1 MRGLSTVAA
10 FVVFLTAFAVVM
22 FSVFYFYNALREAT
36 QKGVETIYSAV
47 TRDASV
53 GISFNGKI
61 CNLAGGPY
69 LYYVVTNGTG
79 HVVYN
84 GSGPPPCPPAKWGLY
99 TYRAVRRDGGLD
111 VALVAVGNLSLSF
124 SADRL
129 NAVVNDYNRTVVF
142 KIRAQLVNPNG
153 AYALLT
159 NITATPAA
167 DGFTCTPSELRVD
180 KPLLIPPGGSLAV
193 DIGAVACNATDAYLY
208 VQGAPPVSLTISGAA
223 YYNGV
228 VVASASQPVASIAG
242 ASSKPGNFTAYGG
255 RCRVGYFSGDAPRYY
270 VLLSGASPVARGLVN
285 AIEGSYAVVPCPAS
299 SGFFRYRVVTASGA
313 VVEVPVSVG
322 RVLAWAE
329 SNMTVAYV
337 NGTGQ
342 SVFFDLYL
350 RFTNPNAG
358 YTALNFTYTL
368 MYNTQLL
375 NCSLYAGQESGTL
388 TLQPGETRAIYVAT
402 YRCVVLNKFNE
413 TNIAVNITATY
424 TGGGYTATLYRGV
437 VGKPSFAGAP
447 SWVVLKI
454 LWGNGTAVAN
464 PGYSALQLAYR
475 KSLATLRWAPMA
487 RPPPACPPTLVYVNR
502 SLFPLLSASWALA
515 GIYNVT
521 TLIMKVF
528 PGWPEDYVPAT
539 LAPTQSPQ
547 SLSLSRASFLGAGLY
562 SVYLGNLL
570 QFSDA
575 APGPGPAVTL
585 PAYLR
590 WWTNTSAVYTVV
602 ANATVPTVC
611 TYPLLS
617 FTAVPMINL
626 LRQTYACGTS
636 QLYDDYSNYATNIY
650 CNTTDFSRSVYNRTY
665 IRDAVIRL
673 ANAPRYRGTTA
684 TAPSLLL
691 DITRDGGIA
700 VFYIDVARWLGRV
713 SASASF
719 SVWIYPE
726 KRPDRDHSYWI
737 SFFIDIDGDGSPD
750 REVIYYARGGG
761 YVAVGGYL
769 GFTTQTEVRGTF
781 GVKADRWRQ
790 FQLSSIYPSG
800 YLVGVALAVQGKS
813 DADAYWDDVRIC
825 PVSHFTNAP
834 YISVTFDGWTSTGV
848 YIDTQTS
855 PSTPP
860 SLVTEVDASDATG
873 TPSADYGYASAV
885 YNVTMWAQ
893 YMNRPWPVPGYGTSI
908 SVWGRYVRDSADV
921 QNNVAYLSIGVD
933 TNGDGQV
940 DKEYFIYRYDTAGG
954 SGVIISM
961 YFDDPN
967 TGNPMV
973 VCTVSSAGVC
983 TPADPRF
990 VVVNAGSMAS
1000 GGNYQWSYTLYEQGA
1015 VLAVALVA
1023 VDATRYRDGT
1033 ADDFWVYWDDLT
1045 IEYSACPPPTGWSAA
1060 GSYVWQSY
1068 NYLLVTGSATAYMP
1082 LITAPTRALTY
1093 VANFTGVGTY
1103 AVFDSSLNVI
1113 FGVSASGSSFT
1124 ALCGGGSTPLGS
1136 LPAARYVE
1144 LRPLNGFG
1152 DVIIRDQYGA
1162 VLARYGC
1169 RYTITPQYVGFR
1181 GGLLRVYQIEAW
1193 G

>member
-1 MRGLSTVAA
+1 L
-10 FVVFLTAFAVVM
+10 
-22 FSVFYFYNALREAT
+22 
-36 QKGVETIYSAV
+36 
-47 TRDASV
+47 
-53 GISFNGKI
+53 
-61 CNLAGGPY
+61 
-69 LYYVVTNGTG
+69 
-79 HVVYN
+79 
-84 GSGPPPCPPAKWGLY
+84 GLY
-99 TYRAVRRDGGLD
+99 TYRSVRRDGGLD
-111 VALVAVGNLSLSF
+111 VALAAVGNLSLSF
-124 SADRL
+124 SADKSSS
-129 NAVVNDYNRTVVF
+129 VVNDYNRTVIF
-142 KIRAQLVNPNG
+142 KIRALLVNPNG

-159 NITATPAA
+159 SITATPAA
-167 DGFTCTPSELRVD
+167 AGFPCAPSVLRVD
-180 KPLLIPPGGSLAV
+180 KSLLIPPGGSLAV
-193 DIGAVACNATDAYLY
+193 EMGVVACNATDAYLY
-208 VQGAPPVSLTISGAA
+208 VQGAQPVPLEVTGAA

-228 VVASASQPVASIAG
+228 VVASAAQPVASVAG

-270 VLLSGASPVARGLVN
+270 VLLSGASPVARGAV
-285 AIEGSYAVVPCPAS
+285 AETDGGYAVVPCPAS
-299 SGFFRYRVVTASGA
+299 SRFFRYRVVTESGA

-368 MYNTQLL
+368 MYNTRLL
-375 NCSLYAGQESGTL
+375 TCSLYAGQVSGTL

-402 YRCVVLNKFNE
+402 YRCVVLDKFNE
-413 TNIAVNITATY
+413 TNIAVDITATY

-437 VGKPSFAGAP
+437 VGMPSFAGAP

-475 KSLATLRWAPMA
+475 KSLATLRWMPVA
-487 RPPPACPPTLVYVNR
+487 RPPPACPLTLVYVNR

-521 TLIMKVF
+521 TLTMKVL

-547 SLSLSRASFLGAGLY
+547 SLSLLRTSFLGAGLY

-585 PAYLR
+585 PADLR
-590 WWTNTSAVYTVV
+590 WWTTTSAVYTVV
-602 ANATVPTVC
+602 ANATVPTIC
-611 TYPLLS
+611 TYPLLN
-617 FTAVPMINL
+617 FTAVPMSNL
-626 LRQTYACGTS
+626 LRQTYTCGAS
-636 QLYDDYSNYATNIY
+636 QLYDDYSNYATIIY
-650 CNTTDFSRSVYNRTY
+650 CSTTDFSRSVYNMTY
-665 IRDAVIRL
+665 TDGADIRL

-691 DITRDGGIA
+691 NITRDGGIA

-713 SASASF
+713 SASAGF

-726 KRPDRDHSYWI
+726 GRPDRDHWYWV

-769 GFTTQTEVRGTF
+769 GFTTLTEVRGAF
-781 GVKADRWRQ
+781 RVRADRWRQ
-790 FQLSSIYPSG
+790 FQLSSVYPSG
-800 YLVGVALAVQGKS
+800 YLVGVALAAKGKR

-825 PVSHFTNAP
+825 PVSYFTNAP
-834 YISVTFDGWTSTGV
+834 YISVASDGWTSTGV

-855 PSTPP
+855 PRTPP
-860 SLVTEVDASDATG
+860 SLVTQVDASDATG
-873 TPSADYGYASAV
+873 DPLADYGYASAI

-893 YMNRPWPVPGYGTSI
+893 YMSRPWPVPAYGTSI
-908 SVWGRYVRDSADV
+908 SVWGRYVRASDDTR
-921 QNNVAYLSIGVD
+921 NNVAYLSVGVD
-933 TNGDGQV
+933 TDGDGQV
-940 DKEYFIYRYDTAGG
+940 DKEYIIYRYDTSGG
-954 SGVIISM
+954 SGVIVST
-961 YFDDPN
+961 YFYDPD
-967 TGNPMV
+967 TGDPVV

-983 TPADPRF
+983 ATTDPRF
-990 VVVNAGSMAS
+990 VVVNAGSMVS

-1045 IEYSACPPPTGWSAA
+1045 IQYSACPPPAGWSVS
-1060 GSYVWQSY
+1060 GRYVWQSY
-1068 NYLLVTGSATAYMP
+1068 TYLLVSGSATAYMP
-1082 LITAPTRALTY
+1082 LITAPTHALTY

-1103 AVFDSSLNVI
+1103 AVFDSSLGVT

-1124 ALCGGGSTPLGS
+1124 ALCGGSSTPLGS

-1144 LRPLNGFG
+1144 LRPLNGLG

-1169 RYTITPQYVGFR
+1169 RYTAAPQYVGFR
-1181 GGLLRVYQIEAW
+1181 GGLLRVDSVEAW